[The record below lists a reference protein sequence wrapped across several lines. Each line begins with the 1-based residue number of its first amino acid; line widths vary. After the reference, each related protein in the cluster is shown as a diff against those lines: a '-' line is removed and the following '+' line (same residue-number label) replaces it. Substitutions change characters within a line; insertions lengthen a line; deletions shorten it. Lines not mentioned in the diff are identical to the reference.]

1 MTYRRIFFGLFLAL
15 GSSAALA
22 DDLPLE
28 TAIKATYL
36 YKFAPF
42 VEWPDGAFASNSA
55 PLQLCILGDDPFG
68 GALAEAVAGQHI
80 GAHAIAVL
88 RLKNARAATGCH
100 IAYIGGANDRA
111 VAASLAVLRN
121 TPVLTVTDVAS
132 TSPSQGV
139 INFIIDNN
147 HVRFD
152 IDAEA
157 AARNRLVISSKL
169 MQLAHAV
176 KPKAGG

>member
-1 MTYRRIFFGLFLAL
+1 MRYRRIFFGLFLAL
-15 GSSAALA
+15 GASAALA

-42 VEWPDGAFASNSA
+42 VEWPDGAFASDTA

-68 GALAEAVAGQHI
+68 EALEEAVAGQRV

-88 RLKNARAATGCH
+88 RIKNSRAATGCQ
-100 IAYIGGANDRA
+100 IVYIGSTNARA
-111 VAASLAVLRN
+111 VSTTLDALGDAS
-121 TPVLTVTDVAS
+121 TLTVTDLPEGAS
-132 TSPSQGV
+132 AHGV
-139 INFIIDNN
+139 INFVVEAN

-157 AARNRLVISSKL
+157 AAHNRLVISSKL
-169 MQLAHAV
+169 MQLARST
-176 KPKAGG
+176 KPKRGG